1 MDWFLYDIGLRRE
14 RFNSVKSDPEK
25 SIVKSFGWKSSLGH
39 LPPTLEDSVNLMSV
53 TPFLIFFCKII
64 KETTPAKVFHKNNY
78 LCGL

>member
-53 TPFLIFFCKII
+53 TPFLIFFLQ
-64 KETTPAKVFHKNNY
+64 NNQRNY
-78 LCGL
+78 ASKSFS